1 MSDTI
6 SRHSNQFNSIE
17 KTEENSTPQT
27 MKRVP
32 VPVVAET
39 SAGIASSDD
48 DDDDEQPRRGESEKQ
63 QVGHFSG
70 KRNSNTKF
78 PFGTA
83 LPSPLGSA
91 HSFDI
96 QVRSE

>member
-1 MSDTI
+1 
-6 SRHSNQFNSIE
+6 
-17 KTEENSTPQT
+17 

-32 VPVVAET
+32 APVSIVTET
-39 SAGIASSDD
+39 LAGIGSSDE
-48 DDDDEQPRRGESEKQ
+48 DDDEQPKQ
-63 QVGHFSG
+63 QVGT

-78 PFGTA
+78 PYGTA

-96 QVRSE
+96 QVRFK